1 MTVQKAKK
9 EMKKRESK
17 QYYKSTLL
25 NVLSELERKQKL
37 NVDHFRDVM
46 ALWLHPQ
53 PADWGPSP
61 RFESGSY
68 EKERRGNISPLT
80 KAQMEI
86 HRFSKETAK
95 AEN

>member
-17 QYYKSTLL
+17 EYYKSTLL

-53 PADWGPSP
+53 PAD
-61 RFESGSY
+61 
-68 EKERRGNISPLT
+68 
-80 KAQMEI
+80 
-86 HRFSKETAK
+86 
-95 AEN
+95 